1 MSLIN
6 TENCNQKQEE
16 KNKNEKRDANYRGKD
31 ISWVR
36 KMTRAG
42 YPSWYSRETRRPIR
56 GAIALK
62 QIVMPGLRLQTN
74 HSFCFYSINILIWVE
89 LAP

>member
-1 MSLIN
+1 
-6 TENCNQKQEE
+6 
-16 KNKNEKRDANYRGKD
+16 
-31 ISWVR
+31 
-36 KMTRAG
+36 MTRAG

>member
-1 MSLIN
+1 
-6 TENCNQKQEE
+6 
-16 KNKNEKRDANYRGKD
+16 
-31 ISWVR
+31 
-36 KMTRAG
+36 MTRAG

-74 HSFCFYSINILIWVE
+74 HSFCFLLYQHFDLGLVSTVNRK
-89 LAP
+89 